1 MDAGAGI
8 EPTAPDNETGM
19 LPLHHPAEWQ
29 NELHRNGVGIEQRN
43 RAGRALRDSP
53 ERSHAKIF
61 CNDIHGKEIAAD
73 ALKSN
78 TKYLKAIHVRCNTSN
93 QIFQIVE

>member
-1 MDAGAGI
+1 MWMQGL
-8 EPTAPDNETGM
+8 ESNQQRRTTKPVCYHYTTP
-19 LPLHHPAEWQ
+19 Q
-29 NELHRNGVGIEQRN
+29 NELHRNSVGIEQRH

>member
-1 MDAGAGI
+1 MWMRGLDLNQQRRTTK
-8 EPTAPDNETGM
+8 PVCYHYTTP
-19 LPLHHPAEWQ
+19 Q
-29 NELHRNGVGIEQRN
+29 NELHRNSVGIEQRH